1 MGLFPGLNESSL
13 TPVTGV
19 TPPHPPF
26 AAVCWCAAGKCAAG
40 NCALSHVLTEGVT
53 ACGYCEI
60 SSTSSQTLLCV
71 HGVGSL
77 QTSSQL
83 APSYTRSDALW
94 SGMLWGWGCFGE
106 AWLYPYHCLAPFPL
120 PFPLAACRIPVAASG
135 LWSCWHQTRSL
146 TIWSLISHF
155 ITAAVFTLT
164 SLGI

>member
-1 MGLFPGLNESSL
+1 MGLFPGLNENSL

-94 SGMLWGWGCFGE
+94 SGMLWG
-106 AWLYPYHCLAPFPL
+106 
-120 PFPLAACRIPVAASG
+120 
-135 LWSCWHQTRSL
+135 
-146 TIWSLISHF
+146 
-155 ITAAVFTLT
+155 
-164 SLGI
+164 